1 MIEVLHPGLYSSV
14 QDTGRMGYAK
24 MGVSISGSMDCYS
37 AQIANVLLNNKR
49 SEAVIEIAFGMA
61 KFEFKTTTFICIT
74 GADFSPK
81 LNGESLKMMT
91 VYKVNKAS
99 VLTFGK
105 RKYGVRTYVAVQGG
119 IQTETILNSRSFS
132 KGITASTQ
140 LQKGE
145 ELPILAVQPYEN
157 KAFSKIKIFEV
168 LFNWSELKCHP
179 GPEFDRLNGEQK
191 KRLAQPFIIS
201 EDNNRVGYRLKEL
214 IVNDLKPIL
223 TSGVLPGTVQ
233 LTPSGELI
241 VLMRDTQVTGGYPRV
256 LQLSKLAISIL
267 AQKMTGDKLY
277 FNVDF
282 GI

>member
-1 MIEVLHPGLYSSV
+1 MIKVLHPGMYSSV

-24 MGVSISGSMDCYS
+24 MGVSISGSIDAYS
-37 AQIANVLLNNKR
+37 AEIANALLNNKR
-49 SEAVIEIAFGMA
+49 SEAVIEITFGMA
-61 KFEFKTTTFICIT
+61 KFEFITATFICIT

-91 VYKVNKAS
+91 VYEVSKDS

-119 IQTETILNSRSFS
+119 IQTETILNSRSFF
-132 KGITASTQ
+132 KGITNRGQ

-145 ELPILAVQPYEN
+145 ELPILAKQPFGN
-157 KAFSKIKIFEV
+157 RAFSKIKIFEEI
-168 LFNWSELKCHP
+168 FGWNELKCHP
-179 GPEFDRLNGEQK
+179 GPEFDRLNLEQK
-191 KRLAQPFIIS
+191 KRLAQPFLIS
-201 EDNNRVGYRLKEL
+201 EDNNRVGYRLKEF

-241 VLMRDTQVTGGYPRV
+241 VLMRDAQVTGGYPRV
-256 LQLSKLAISIL
+256 LQLSKLAINIL
-267 AQKMTGDKLY
+267 AQKMTGEKLC
-277 FNVDF
+277 FKIDC